1 MKFLQFGT
9 MAAWMAQYVEVF
21 KRRDKSQVTSVLQRF
36 FFLTTT
42 SHFQVKGLTT
52 SCFFL
57 YSHPCLAVHHRFK
70 SCKDHLEG
78 PQLRLINSGFT
89 EQTEVRPQY
98 CGRQIEEHVK
108 AKEKK
113 DHDFCPR

>member
-1 MKFLQFGT
+1 MSHTL
-9 MAAWMAQYVEVF
+9 EVF
-21 KRRDKSQVTSVLQRF
+21 KRRDKSQVTSVLQK

-52 SCFFL
+52 SSFFL
-57 YSHPCLAVHHRFK
+57 YSYPCAVHHRFK

-98 CGRQIEEHVK
+98 CGRQIEEDAK
-108 AKEKK
+108 AKEN
-113 DHDFCPR
+113 DFCAT